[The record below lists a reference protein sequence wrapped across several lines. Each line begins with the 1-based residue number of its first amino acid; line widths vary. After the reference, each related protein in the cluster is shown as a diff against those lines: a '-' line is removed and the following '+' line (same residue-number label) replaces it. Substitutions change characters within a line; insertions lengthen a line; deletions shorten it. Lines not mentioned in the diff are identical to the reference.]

1 MNRYLRLAENYI
13 LLLASLTL
21 GLFLL
26 FFAPKDGGVSET
38 ENRYLQS
45 FPELSASSVL
55 SGEYMEQFEAFLS
68 DAFPAREKMIALSDA
83 LRGVFGEA
91 DAQEEAKKLFEE
103 EQGLVG
109 DEAPEEF
116 SSAAA
121 EVPQAEEIGSETA
134 APAVGETAAEAQAAS
149 LWQERADGKRVTI
162 EYYSAERV
170 AYLAGVLDLYRAA
183 LPEDGKLFFINVPAS
198 DVANPVIDKHRF
210 TDWGDDL
217 AEAMQPLVSEGVY
230 VYDPVAIIKP
240 YADEG
245 PMYSIEDLHWYV
257 KTAWRTSNAF
267 LADLGYAPTD
277 FYDYK
282 YYLRYSLKNGPYTP
296 EQLQTMT
303 LKREDLMLPLI
314 LAPVQTS
321 LIENLT
327 ERTPSDVYSFRH
339 TAYTMYLGGAKGP
352 YRLFETGFHTGR
364 SALVISDS
372 YAFALLYYLFPY
384 YDQVLQTDLRGTNYG
399 HGSVGA
405 SIRQYMEQY
414 EIDDV
419 YMITSH
425 WTSVNGP
432 VFTWRLEHFL
442 DAAPKGNG
450 GDPDD

>member
-21 GLFLL
+21 GLYLL
-26 FFAPKDGGVSET
+26 FLAPKDGGVSET

-55 SGEYMEQFEAFLS
+55 SGAYMDEFENFLS

-83 LRGVFGEA
+83 IRGVFGEA
-91 DAQEEAKKLFEE
+91 DAQEEAKKLFEA
-103 EQGLVG
+103 EQGLID

-116 SSAAA
+116 SSDAAEPAAVESVQSGASEAPAAA
-121 EVPQAEEIGSETA
+121 A
-134 APAVGETAAEAQAAS
+134 GEARAAS
-149 LWQERADGKRVTI
+149 LWQERTDGKRVTI
-162 EYYSAERV
+162 ETYSAERV
-170 AYLAGVLDLYRAA
+170 AYLAGVLNLYRAA
-183 LPEDGKLFFINVPAS
+183 LPEDGRLFFINVPAS

-217 AEAMQPLVSEGVY
+217 AEALSPLLDDGVY
-230 VYDPVAIIKP
+230 AYDPVELFKP
-240 YADEG
+240 YVDEG
-245 PMYSIEDLHWYV
+245 PMYATEDLHWYI

-267 LADLGYAPTD
+267 LADLGYAPSG

-303 LKREDLMLPLI
+303 LKREDYMVPLV
-314 LAPVQTS
+314 LSPVKTD
-321 LIENLT
+321 LITNLT
-327 ERTPSDVYSFRH
+327 ERESSDVYNFRH
-339 TAYTMYLGGAKGP
+339 HGYTMYAGGAQGP

-364 SALVISDS
+364 GALVISDS
-372 YAFALLYYLFPY
+372 YAFAMLYYLFPY
-384 YDQVLQTDLRGTNYG
+384 YDRVLQTDLRNTNYSSG
-399 HGSVGA
+399 PVGA

-419 YMITSH
+419 YLITSH
-425 WTSVNGP
+425 WTSVNSP

-442 DAAPKGNG
+442 DAVPQENG
-450 GDPDD
+450 GDGDE